1 MDIERETLVEIAVAT
16 VAVVLFVGALVA
28 VGTTYGAP
36 QLSSEGG
43 IALVA
48 AIFGF
53 VLLMAVVGVFL
64 DRR

>member
-16 VAVVLFVGALVA
+16 VAVVLFVGALVV

-36 QLSSEGG
+36 DLSSEGG

-48 AIFGF
+48 VIFGF
-53 VLLMAVVGVFL
+53 VLLMTVVGVFL

>member
-16 VAVVLFVGALVA
+16 VAVVLFVAALVA

-36 QLSSEGG
+36 QLSSNGG

-53 VLLMAVVGVFL
+53 VLLMTVVGVFL

>member
-1 MDIERETLVEIAVAT
+1 MDIERETLVEIAVST

-28 VGTTYGAP
+28 VGTTYGSS

-48 AIFGF
+48 AILGF
-53 VLLMAVVGVFL
+53 VVLMSVVGVFL